1 MPTASRTRW
10 LALNYAATIFLSAFL
25 LFQVQPLVSKYIL
38 PWFGGS
44 PAVWTTCMLFFQ
56 SLLFAGYAYAH
67 FSAQRLSTKQQA
79 VLHLA
84 VILTALVAILLLGAV
99 PGESWKP
106 TDSNDPV
113 GRILL
118 LLTASVGLPY
128 FVLSTTGPLIQSWF
142 SRSFPGRTPYRL
154 YALSNVGSLL
164 ALLSYPVLF
173 ERLFDVRDQATYW
186 SWGFAAFAILCGLAA
201 IWSWRPI
208 STSLQ
213 SAQSEGPAAEGL
225 AVATTAG
232 ATPDQAA
239 APSLWHRALWLLLPA
254 AASTALLATTNHV
267 CTDVAVMPFLW
278 VVPLALYLVTFI
290 VAFDHPRWYRPAL
303 IAAATI
309 LAIYGTAIGIGGTDL
324 YDCGIPGACI
334 KWLCDRWTGTT
345 TESPTIRVTL
355 LPYLALSFGAMFG
368 ICLLCHG
375 ELVRLRPDP
384 KHLTAFYLMI
394 SAGGAIGGIF
404 VTLIA
409 PHIFKTYYEWEL
421 STYFGYLLAVG
432 LLLRE
437 IVRVSYRGR
446 DTTNFN
452 LARFAPLALPLAF
465 IAVIGWI
472 DLCDYLKY
480 GAKGVQFRARNFFGT
495 LVVQEFD
502 KDNLDHYTIFKHGVT
517 THGMQF
523 LADERRSQ
531 PTTYY
536 SQFGGVGRAIN
547 YLKALP
553 QAPPLSDDDEQ
564 NAKLVAEFRRAHP
577 DPTATQAAAVESPSQ
592 SGLKIGAVGLGVGTI
607 GAYVGQ
613 GDSICFYEI
622 NPAVIDIA
630 TGGKWFTF
638 LEDCQKRGGHV
649 DTKLGDARLTIEREL
664 HDEPSKHY
672 DLLVLDA
679 FSGDAIPVHLLTE
692 EAFKVYMQRLA
703 THDADGR
710 HGVIAVHIQN
720 HYVGLEPVVRA
731 LGQRFGLKYVRIKN
745 PKIRGVGVYASEW
758 MILSKDDGLIAAL
771 APFAAADPDAA
782 PKPAILWTD
791 GRSNLFDVLK

>member
-1 MPTASRTRW
+1 
-10 LALNYAATIFLSAFL
+10 
-25 LFQVQPLVSKYIL
+25 
-38 PWFGGS
+38 
-44 PAVWTTCMLFFQ
+44 MLFFQ

-67 FSAQRLSTKQQA
+67 FSSQRFSVKQQA

-84 VILTALVAILLLGAV
+84 VILTALVAILVLGAV
-99 PGESWKP
+99 PGEGWKP
-106 TDSNDPV
+106 TDSADPV

-128 FVLSTTGPLIQSWF
+128 FVLSTTGPLIQAWF

-164 ALLSYPVLF
+164 ALLSYPIVF

-186 SWGFAAFAILCGLAA
+186 SWGFAAFALLCGAAA
-201 IWSWRPI
+201 IWSW
-208 STSLQ
+208 S
-213 SAQSEGPAAEGL
+213 SESFIKPQPPVAPANPSRDRKEADAAATVEGL
-225 AVATTAG
+225 AVA
-232 ATPDQAA
+232 DAA
-239 APSLWHRALWLLLPA
+239 NVPSAESPPSLCHRALWLLLPA
-254 AASTALLATTNHV
+254 AASTTLLATTNHV

-290 VAFDHPRWYRPAL
+290 VAFDHPRWYQPAIVA
-303 IAAATI
+303 IATLA
-309 LAIYGTAIGIGGTDL
+309 AIYGTAIGIGGTDL
-324 YDCGIPGACI
+324 YDCGVPGALI
-334 KWLCDRWTGTT
+334 NWLRDHLAGTA
-345 TESPTIRVTL
+345 TESPTMHIDFV
-355 LPYLALSFGAMFG
+355 PYLVLSFGAMFG

-375 ELVRLRPDP
+375 ELVRLRPHP
-384 KHLTAFYLMI
+384 KYLTAFYLMI
-394 SAGGAIGGIF
+394 SAGGALGGIF

-409 PHIFKTYYEWEL
+409 PHIFQTFFEWEL
-421 STYFGYLLAVG
+421 STYVGYLLAIG

-437 IVRVSYRGR
+437 LVRASLGSPSAMG
-446 DTTNFN
+446 FN
-452 LARFAPLALPLAF
+452 LNKFVPLALPLAVV
-465 IAVIGWI
+465 AVIGWI
-472 DLCDYLKY
+472 DLCGYLKY
-480 GAKGVQFRARNFFGT
+480 SAKGVQFRDRNFFGT

-502 KDNLDHYTIFKHGVT
+502 KNNADHYTIFKHGVT

-523 LADERRSQ
+523 LADDRSSQ

-536 SQFGGVGRAIN
+536 SQFGGVGRAIG
-547 YLKALP
+547 YLKSLP
-553 QAPPLSDDDEQ
+553 QAPQLSDDDEQ
-564 NAKLVAEFRRAHP
+564 NKKTVAEFRRAHP
-577 DPTATQAAAVESPSQ
+577 DPTATRTAAAESPSP
-592 SGLKIGAVGLGVGTI
+592 SGLKIGAVGLGVGTVA
-607 GAYVGQ
+607 AYVGA
-613 GDSICFYEI
+613 GDSIRFYEI

-664 HDEPSKHY
+664 HDEPATHY

-692 EAFKVYMQRLA
+692 EAFKVYLQRLA
-703 THDADGR
+703 TRNADGR
-710 HGVIAVHIQN
+710 DGLIAIHIQN
-720 HYVGLEPVVRA
+720 HYVGLEPVVRGLA
-731 LGQRFGLKYVRIKN
+731 ERFGLKYVRIKN

-758 MILSKDDGLIAAL
+758 MILSKDDGLITAL
-771 APFAAADPDAA
+771 TPFAAANPDAA